1 MKNKKT
7 IRLTESALREIIKE
21 SIRNVWTNPEEE
33 EREYAE
39 NAKILFWLN
48 PENNQITIDGKTDK
62 ENDELIP
69 FFIFPILRTYK
80 LGFDITD
87 IDWDFDILYPQEKQ
101 KRIELMTRFGNVINK
116 FRDDNY
122 LQIEKLIRN
131 KIPCKTY

>member
-39 NAKILFWLN
+39 NAKILFWIN

-69 FFIFPILRTYK
+69 FFIFPILRIYK

-101 KRIELMTRFGNVINK
+101 KRIELMTRF
-116 FRDDNY
+116 
-122 LQIEKLIRN
+122 
-131 KIPCKTY
+131 

>member
-62 ENDELIP
+62 END
-69 FFIFPILRTYK
+69 
-80 LGFDITD
+80 
-87 IDWDFDILYPQEKQ
+87 
-101 KRIELMTRFGNVINK
+101 
-116 FRDDNY
+116 
-122 LQIEKLIRN
+122 
-131 KIPCKTY
+131 